1 MKHLEV
7 VIYDEINDYQE
18 KIKGL
23 TFRQWLFVV
32 VGLALVIP
40 TYIFL
45 PKYTPINKDIA
56 SYIVMI
62 EAAIVGF
69 FGFIKIQGL
78 DAEKIVP
85 YWYRHY
91 ICFGKPLKYIT
102 DAEWKEQHQSKKE
115 KRAKQ
120 KNILNEQPKAKAKQT
135 EDTSSLKKSKKEIR
149 KEQKQQQ
156 MLEKAKAKYGF
167 MLEEDNNTNP
177 LVQEPTNV
185 NETVSKEHNDAEF
198 QANKNRNP
206 VAINDE
212 NSVTNDVD
220 VNKTTADE
228 LLKSLSPEEKS
239 MLIAKLTE

>member
-7 VIYDEINDYQE
+7 VIYDEINDYKE

-23 TFRQWLFVV
+23 TFRQWIFVAVGIGLV
-32 VGLALVIP
+32 VP

-115 KRAKQ
+115 RKAKQ
-120 KNILNEQPKAKAKQT
+120 KNILKEQQKTKETQK
-135 EDTSSLKKSKKEIR
+135 EDNSSLKKSKKEIR
-149 KEQKQQQ
+149 KQQKQQQ

-167 MLEEDNNTNP
+167 VLEEDKKTSPVVEELTIVDNA
-177 LVQEPTNV
+177 
-185 NETVSKEHNDAEF
+185 VSKEHNDAEL
-198 QANKNRNP
+198 QTEVNTQLNEKG
-206 VAINDE
+206 V
-212 NSVTNDVD
+212 VD
-220 VNKTTADE
+220 VENPFADE
-228 LLKSLSPEEKS
+228 LLKSLSPEEKAV
-239 MLIAKLTE
+239 LVAKLTEQK

>member
-7 VIYDEINDYQE
+7 VIYDEINDYKE

-23 TFRQWLFVV
+23 TFRQWIFVA
-32 VGLALVIP
+32 VGIGLVLP

-115 KRAKQ
+115 RKAKQ
-120 KNILNEQPKAKAKQT
+120 KNILKEQQKTKEIQK
-135 EDTSSLKKSKKEIR
+135 EDNTSLKKSKKEIR
-149 KEQKQQQ
+149 KQQKQQQ

-167 MLEEDNNTNP
+167 VLEEDKKTSPVVKELTTVDN
-177 LVQEPTNV
+177 
-185 NETVSKEHNDAEF
+185 TVSKEHNDAEL
-198 QANKNRNP
+198 QTEANTKLNEKG
-206 VAINDE
+206 V
-212 NSVTNDVD
+212 VD
-220 VNKTTADE
+220 IKIPSADE
-228 LLKSLSPEEKS
+228 LLKSLSPEEKAV
-239 MLIAKLTE
+239 LVAKLTEQKQ

>member
-1 MKHLEV
+1 MQVKHLEV
-7 VIYDEINDYQE
+7 VIYDEINDYKE

-23 TFRQWLFVV
+23 TFRQWIFVAI
-32 VGLALVIP
+32 GLALIIP

-56 SYIVMI
+56 SYIVMV

-91 ICFGKPLKYIT
+91 ICFGKPLKYVT
-102 DAEWKEQHQSKKE
+102 DAEWKEQHLSKKE

-120 KNILNEQPKAKAKQT
+120 KNNQNEQPKTKEIQT
-135 EDTSSLKKSKKEIR
+135 EEKSSLKKSKKEIR
-149 KEQKQQQ
+149 KQQKQQQ

-167 MLEEDNNTNP
+167 ILEEDEKTNSI
-177 LVQEPTNV
+177 VQEPTTVNNV
-185 NETVSKEHNDAEF
+185 GSKEHSDADLQIETKIKP
-198 QANKNRNP
+198 AKTSVIDVKNP
-206 VAINDE
+206 
-212 NSVTNDVD
+212 
-220 VNKTTADE
+220 TADE
-228 LLKSLSPEEKS
+228 LLSSLSPEEKAV
-239 MLIAKLTE
+239 LIAKLTEQK

>member
-7 VIYDEINDYQE
+7 VIYDEINDYKE

-23 TFRQWLFVV
+23 TFRQWIFVAIGV
-32 VGLALVIP
+32 ALIVP

-120 KNILNEQPKAKAKQT
+120 KNIQNEQPKTKEMQT
-135 EDTSSLKKSKKEIR
+135 EDNSSLKKSKKEIR
-149 KEQKQQQ
+149 KQQKQQQ

-167 MLEEDNNTNP
+167 MLEEDKKTNP
-177 LVQEPTNV
+177 LVQEPITV
-185 NETVSKEHNDAEF
+185 NNTVSKEHSDADLQTETNIKS
-198 QANKNRNP
+198 AKT
-206 VAINDE
+206 
-212 NSVTNDVD
+212 SVVD
-220 VNKTTADE
+220 VEKTTADE
-228 LLKSLSPEEKS
+228 LLNSLSPEEKAV
-239 MLIAKLTE
+239 LIAKLTEQK